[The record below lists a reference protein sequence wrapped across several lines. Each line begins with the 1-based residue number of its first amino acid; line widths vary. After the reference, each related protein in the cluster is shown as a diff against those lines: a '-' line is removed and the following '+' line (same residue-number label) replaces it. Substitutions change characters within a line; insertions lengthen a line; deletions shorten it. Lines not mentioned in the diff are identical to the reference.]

1 MPDFSNLKFP
11 TKNKISQE
19 KIADL
24 KLAWSI
30 VKSVKSNA
38 IVVVKNGA
46 LISANGGQTSRV
58 EAMENALRKGGENA
72 RGAVLASDAFFPFA
86 DSIDLA
92 GKFGISEI
100 IQPGGSIRDEE
111 VISKADELGIAM
123 AFTNLR
129 SFLH

>member
-1 MPDFSNLKFP
+1 
-11 TKNKISQE
+11 
-19 KIADL
+19 
-24 KLAWSI
+24 
-30 VKSVKSNA
+30 
-38 IVVVKNGA
+38 
-46 LISANGGQTSRV
+46 
-58 EAMENALRKGGENA
+58 MENALRKGGENA

>member
-1 MPDFSNLKFP
+1 
-11 TKNKISQE
+11 
-19 KIADL
+19 
-24 KLAWSI
+24 
-30 VKSVKSNA
+30 
-38 IVVVKNGA
+38 
-46 LISANGGQTSRV
+46 
-58 EAMENALRKGGENA
+58 
-72 RGAVLASDAFFPFA
+72 
-86 DSIDLA
+86 LA